1 MGRILGPNR
10 SALWYD
16 RVRRQEASGLS
27 IKQFC
32 AQEGVARSH
41 FHAWK
46 RQLLLSGP
54 PGEYP
59 ALPAPSTF
67 LPVTVRV
74 AERAPDG
81 PPPHIEVE
89 LPNGICLRIPTADG
103 RLACRLVRA
112 VAKAKTH
119 WGGSR

>member
-10 SALWYD
+10 SALWCD

-32 AQEGVARSH
+32 VQEGVARSH

-46 RQLLLSGP
+46 RQLQLSGP
-54 PGEYP
+54 SGESR
-59 ALPAPSTF
+59 ALPAPSIF
-67 LPVTVRV
+67 LPVTVRL

-81 PPPHIEVE
+81 PLPHIEAE
-89 LPNGICLRIPTADG
+89 LPNGILLRIPTADG

-112 VAKAKTH
+112 VASAKIH
-119 WGGSR
+119 LGGSR